1 MKKIWLSMFYSMR
14 VGEEPDSV
22 FLKKIE
28 EAEPSQDDTDQPLLL
43 APKILPFPK
52 ELELHLFSISI
63 QFKSSYVFPRP
74 FETPGQIPF
83 LRNTYKIRHY
93 KKDNGNPTI
102 NYFIYEFH
110 SNRNTCP
117 TETEFVTCY
126 PLT

>member
-1 MKKIWLSMFYSMR
+1 MVKIGFNCQLPLSEI
-14 VGEEPDSV
+14 GLTTDSEGTNWSY
-22 FLKKIE
+22 I
-28 EAEPSQDDTDQPLLL
+28 S
-43 APKILPFPK
+43 FP
-52 ELELHLFSISI
+52 
-63 QFKSSYVFPRP
+63 FKSSYAFPRP
-74 FETPGQIPF
+74 FETPKNGQIPF

-126 PLT
+126 PLAEQAKIYLRGKDDSFEST